1 MPIFGWEEDQ
11 YAWEVV
17 KSVAG
22 ESLMVDPFMRYFIEF
37 NLRDEFN
44 GQVFNGEELV
54 QSLRLQKSP
63 VIKIVL
69 YNCFYFGTI
78 IKSIRESNTQ
88 TAV

>member
-37 NLRDEFN
+37 NLRDQFN

-63 VIKIVL
+63 VNK
-69 YNCFYFGTI
+69 NCFI
-78 IKSIRESNTQ
+78 
-88 TAV
+88 